1 MSSDNKLC
9 FVIMGYG
16 LKADYA
22 TNRTLDLDKTYKN
35 IIKPAVEQAGLRCI
49 RGDEIL
55 DSGMIDKSM
64 YAILMHADL
73 VIADI
78 STYNPNALY
87 ELGVRHAVR
96 PFSTIILKESSCILP
111 FDISHN
117 RIFSYKHLGEDIG
130 SDEANRCQTQ
140 LKILIDEVIRTKEV
154 DSPLYELL
162 RCTTPPLL
170 DLHEYES
177 VIDKMVD
184 KDKTVFSFVEK
195 AKQYMSTSGEENNEF
210 AKAASLWK
218 KAEQLVPTEIYFT
231 QQRALCTYK
240 SKQPS
245 KHSALCDG
253 LTIIDKLN
261 PCDSNDNETL
271 GIAGAICR
279 RLYQE
284 SRDIVYLDRAITHYG
299 RGYEL
304 NSDYYTG
311 ENFAFCLDIKRIG
324 TMDDEEKVYYKVKA
338 KKTREKNI
346 VFLEALIS
354 YDDFQR
360 REDKKWIYAS
370 LSNCYYAL
378 NCDDKG
384 KIYESKFENE
394 VVTNWEKETFK
405 SSKQQILSLR
415 NE

>member
-1 MSSDNKLC
+1 
-9 FVIMGYG
+9 MGYG
-16 LKADYA
+16 LKTDYS

-35 IIKPAVEQAGLRCI
+35 IIKPAVEQSGLRCI

-55 DSGMIDKSM
+55 DSGIIDKSM
-64 YAILMHADL
+64 YAILMQAEL

-96 PFSTIILKESSCILP
+96 PFSTIIIKESSCNLP

-117 RIFSYKHLGEDIG
+117 RIFIYEHLGKDIG

-140 LKILIDEVIRTKEV
+140 LKILIDEVIKAKEV

-162 RCTTPPLL
+162 RSTTPPLL
-170 DLHEYES
+170 DSDEYKS
-177 VIDKMVD
+177 VIDELVK
-184 KDKTVFSFVEK
+184 KEQTVFAFVEK
-195 AKQYMSTSGEENNEF
+195 AKEYMSNSGEENNEF
-210 AKAASLWK
+210 AEAACMWE

-231 QQRALCTYK
+231 QQRALCNYK

-245 KHSALCDG
+245 THSALCDA
-253 LTIIDKLN
+253 LIIIDKLN
-261 PCDSNDNETL
+261 PGDSNDTETL

-284 SRDIVYLDRAITHYG
+284 SKDIVYLDRAITHYG

-304 NSDYYTG
+304 NHDYYNG
-311 ENFAFCLDIKRIG
+311 ENYAFCLDIKRMC
-324 TMDDEEKVYYKVKA
+324 TEDDEEKVYYKVEA
-338 KKTREKNI
+338 KKTRQKNV
-346 VFLEALIS
+346 VFLEALVND
-354 YDDFQR
+354 DDFQR

-370 LSNCYYAL
+370 LSNCNYAL
-378 NCDDKG
+378 GDDDKG
-384 KIYESKFENE
+384 RMNESKFENE
-394 VVTNWEKETFK
+394 VLTYWERETFE
-405 SSKQQILSLR
+405 SSKQQIFSLR
-415 NE
+415 I